1 LLLKKQFHFHSAH
14 YLPSYKGKCEK
25 LHGHTYRLEVTVE
38 GDPDEEGMIID
49 FGDLKRIVNE
59 EVISKLDH
67 ALINDIIKVP
77 SAEYIGVWIFG
88 KIFSRLQREFPHI
101 KLVSVEVWETD
112 TSSVVVF
119 YEDFERYSERI

>member
-1 LLLKKQFHFHSAH
+1 MLLKKRFHFHSAH

-38 GDPDEEGMIID
+38 GEPDSEGMIID
-49 FGDLKRIVNE
+49 FGELKRIVNE

-67 ALINDIIKVP
+67 TLINDIIKVP

-88 KIFSRLQREFPHI
+88 KIFYRLQRDFPHI